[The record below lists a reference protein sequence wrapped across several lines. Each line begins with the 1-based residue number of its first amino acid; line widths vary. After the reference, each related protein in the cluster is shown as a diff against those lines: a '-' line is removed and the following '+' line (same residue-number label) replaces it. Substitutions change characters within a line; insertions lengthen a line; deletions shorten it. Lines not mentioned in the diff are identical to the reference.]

1 MNRTAIKIANCEPLA
16 SSEPPKCER
25 RGAVAFT
32 LIELLVVIAII
43 GILAAMLMPALARAQ
58 GAGKRIACLSNLRQF
73 GIALRI
79 YVDDNHGQFPRRS
92 YPGRWPQQLYN
103 DYGENVKLLRC
114 PIDGRNPATC
124 ETDSIKYPGDA
135 APRSYII
142 NGLNDYFADVVGWP
156 GDWASFENLMLAAN
170 AMKENVVQLPSST
183 IALGEKKNSAGDY
196 YMDILEPDPSGGG
209 GSGNDFTG
217 IAEQSRHD
225 GSGPGTHSGGS
236 NYAFMDGSARFLK
249 FPTSVDP
256 LNLWCIN
263 PSDQVKYV
271 VSY

>member
-1 MNRTAIKIANCEPLA
+1 MKIATCGQLA
-16 SSEPPKCER
+16 SSEPPECKR
-25 RGAVAFT
+25 RRVVAFT

-43 GILAAMLMPALARAQ
+43 AILAAMLLPALQRAQ
-58 GAGKRIACLSNLRQF
+58 WAGKRIACLSNLHQF

-79 YVDDNHGQFPRRS
+79 YIDDNHAKFPRRS

-103 DYGENVKLLRC
+103 DYGQNTNLLRC
-114 PIDGRNPATC
+114 PSDGRKPMTW
-124 ETDSIKYPGDA
+124 ETDSTDYPGDA
-135 APRSYII
+135 AARSYII
-142 NGLNDYFADVVGWP
+142 NGCNDYFVDVVGWP

-170 AMKENVVQLPSST
+170 AMKENIVPLPSST
-183 IALGEKKNSAGDY
+183 IAIGEKLTSAGDY
-196 YMDILEPDPSGGG
+196 YMDVLEDG
-209 GSGNDFTG
+209 GNDFTG

-225 GSGPGTHSGGS
+225 GSGPGTHTGGS

-263 PSDQVKYV
+263 PSDQIKYV

>member
-1 MNRTAIKIANCEPLA
+1 MKIATCKQLA
-16 SSEPPKCER
+16 SPELPKYER
-25 RGAVAFT
+25 RGTVAFT

-43 GILAAMLMPALARAQ
+43 SILAAMLLPALQRAQ
-58 GAGKRIACLSNLRQF
+58 WAGKRIACLSNIRQF
-73 GIALRI
+73 GIALRLYI
-79 YVDDNHGQFPRRS
+79 DDNHGQFPRRS

-103 DYGENVKLLRC
+103 YYAQNTNLFRC
-114 PIDGRNPATC
+114 PSDVRSPVTY
-124 ETDSIKYPGDA
+124 ETDSIHYPGDA

-142 NGLNDYFADVVGWP
+142 NGCNDYFIDTGTP
-156 GDWASFENLMLAAN
+156 FRDWTSFENLMFTAN

-183 IALGEKKNSAGDY
+183 IAFGEKLTSAGDY
-196 YMDILEPDPSGGG
+196 YMDILEDG
-209 GSGNDFTG
+209 GNDFTG

-249 FPTSVDP
+249 FPTSLDP
-256 LNLWCIN
+256 LNLWCVGASN
-263 PSDQVKYV
+263 QLAYA